1 MPNTTTTINRQPS
14 LNVWT
19 DLSDNELDALKEVL
33 AGVVENIQ
41 VSAVSEAI
49 KNKRGSGDPE
59 GGSIVYKRLKNAT
72 LKAKGT
78 ARTAAHGDYLEDEN
92 IVILLNDDKEIVE
105 ELQKKDVKLLGI
117 PALAEKR
124 AANFK
129 KRVAAYLDTK
139 FFATAKT
146 AGTAY
151 TGNSTDVK
159 DIIDDMIVTAKTTAS
174 DYIDGIDAED
184 LVIVL
189 DAEYRKEMKNA
200 LDVLPQGTKPE
211 NGLIGRYDSI
221 DVHESNRLGSGVH
234 AFVMLKESVAEPW
247 YVSEYNVE
255 KIPLDDA
262 VALESF
268 LYCGAG
274 ALNPEA
280 IYYCADSTSGV

>member
-1 MPNTTTTINRQPS
+1 MAQNS
-14 LNVWT
+14 LNIYT
-19 DLSDNELDALKEVL
+19 DLSQEELDKLKDVL

-41 VSAVSEAI
+41 VGAVSEAI

-59 GGSIVYKRLKNAT
+59 GGSITYKRFKNAE

-78 ARTAAHGDYLEDEN
+78 ARRAQKGTPVQDEN
-92 IVILLNDDKEIVE
+92 IIINLNDDKEIVE

-124 AANFK
+124 MANFS
-129 KRVAAYLDTK
+129 KRVKAYLDTK
-139 FFATAKT
+139 FFATAL
-146 AGTAY
+146 ARGTAY
-151 TGNSTDVK
+151 AGESTLPK
-159 DIIDDMIVTAKTTAS
+159 DIIDDMIVTAKTVKS

-189 DAEYRKEMKNA
+189 DATYRKEMKNK
-200 LDVLPQGTKPE
+200 LDELPNGTAPR
-211 NGLIGRYDSI
+211 NGAIGMYDSI
-221 DVHESNRLGSGVH
+221 TVYESNRMGAGVH

-247 YVSEYNVE
+247 YLTEYSAE

-262 VALESF
+262 IALENF

-280 IYYCADSTSGV
+280 IFYCAETVSA

>member
-1 MPNTTTTINRQPS
+1 MAQNS
-14 LNVWT
+14 LNVFT
-19 DLSDNELDALKEVL
+19 DLTREELDQLKDVL
-33 AGVVENIQ
+33 AGVIENIQ
-41 VSAVSEAI
+41 VTAVSERI

-59 GGSIVYKRLKNAT
+59 GGSITYKRFKNAV
-72 LKAKGT
+72 LQAKGT
-78 ARTAAHGDYLEDEN
+78 ARTAGKGTPLQDEN
-92 IVILLNDDKEIVE
+92 VIINLDDDKEIVE
-105 ELQKKDVKLLGI
+105 ELQKKDIKLLGI

-124 AANFK
+124 MANFA
-129 KRVAAYLDTK
+129 KRVSAYLDTK

-151 TGNSTDVK
+151 DGDSTEVK

-184 LVIVL
+184 LAIVL
-189 DAEYRKEMKNA
+189 GAKYRKEMKNA
-200 LDVLPQGTKPE
+200 LDALPNGTAPR
-211 NGLIGRYDSI
+211 NGLIGMYDSI
-221 DVHESNRLGSGVH
+221 EVYESNRLGEGVH

-247 YVSEYNVE
+247 YVTEYNAE

-262 VALESF
+262 VALENF

-280 IYYCADSTSGV
+280 IYYHAEEASA